1 MKNFYFARTM
11 LLQGLLL
18 IFVVQLNAQIPGCTD
33 VLATNYNPSASLN
46 DGSCTYAAAS
56 VAPSNS
62 EDLPS
67 VVNETS
73 GLILWNN
80 SIWTHNDDT
89 DIDLYELN
97 PNDVNNYN
105 TYELTGTTNVDWE
118 EIAQD
123 EDYVYVGDF
132 GNNANGNRTDL
143 KILRLEKNSL
153 IQNNPVIDTIAF
165 SYDLQTDFTPTGGN
179 NTNFDCEAFVVSAN
193 QIYFFTKEWISGK
206 TSLYT
211 LPKQPGT
218 HVATYQ
224 GELDV
229 DGLITGSTYLEE
241 EHLIVL
247 SGYSLSLQPFLFLLY
262 DFEGDDFFGGNKRKI
277 DLNLPFHQIEGIAT
291 ENGLDYYVS
300 NEFFS
305 QAGITIQAQLHEVDL
320 SLFLGNYLEN
330 LSVSSFENGLKQNIS
345 LYPNPTQDEL
355 YVDLDFTET
364 TAVRMLI
371 YNAVG
376 QKVSEFSIES
386 NSTPLDVS
394 SLKPGIYFYHISSEA
409 DASLMKAGKLIV
421 Q

>member
-1 MKNFYFARTM
+1 
-11 LLQGLLL
+11 
-18 IFVVQLNAQIPGCTD
+18 
-33 VLATNYNPSASLN
+33 
-46 DGSCTYAAAS
+46 
-56 VAPSNS
+56 
-62 EDLPS
+62 
-67 VVNETS
+67 
-73 GLILWNN
+73 
-80 SIWTHNDDT
+80 
-89 DIDLYELN
+89 LN

-105 TYELTGTTNVDWE
+105 SYELTGTTNVDWE

-153 IQNNPVIDTIAF
+153 LQNNPVIDTIAF

-229 DGLITGSTYLEE
+229 EGLITGSTYLEE

-277 DLNLPFHQIEGIAT
+277 GLNLPFHQIEGIAT
-291 ENGLDYYVS
+291 ENGLDYYLS

-394 SLKPGIYFYHISSEA
+394 SLKPGIYFYHISSEG

>member
-1 MKNFYFARTM
+1 
-11 LLQGLLL
+11 
-18 IFVVQLNAQIPGCTD
+18 
-33 VLATNYNPSASLN
+33 
-46 DGSCTYAAAS
+46 
-56 VAPSNS
+56 
-62 EDLPS
+62 
-67 VVNETS
+67 
-73 GLILWNN
+73 
-80 SIWTHNDDT
+80 
-89 DIDLYELN
+89 
-97 PNDVNNYN
+97 
-105 TYELTGTTNVDWE
+105 
-118 EIAQD
+118 
-123 EDYVYVGDF
+123 
-132 GNNANGNRTDL
+132 
-143 KILRLEKNSL
+143 
-153 IQNNPVIDTIAF
+153 
-165 SYDLQTDFTPTGGN
+165 
-179 NTNFDCEAFVVSAN
+179 
-193 QIYFFTKEWISGK
+193 
-206 TSLYT
+206 
-211 LPKQPGT
+211 
-218 HVATYQ
+218 
-224 GELDV
+224 
-229 DGLITGSTYLEE
+229 
-241 EHLIVL
+241 
-247 SGYSLSLQPFLFLLY
+247 LY

-394 SLKPGIYFYHISSEA
+394 SLKPGIYFYHISSEG

>member
-67 VVNETS
+67 IVNENS

-105 TYELTGTTNVDWE
+105 SYELTGTTNVDWE

-153 IQNNPVIDTIAF
+153 LQNNPVIDTIAF

-229 DGLITGSTYLEE
+229 EGLITGSTYLEE

-277 DLNLPFHQIEGIAT
+277 GLNLPFHQIEGIAT
-291 ENGLDYYVS
+291 ENGLDYYLS

-330 LSVSSFENGLKQNIS
+330 LSVSPVDESFERQVN
-345 LYPNPTQDEL
+345 LYPNPTQGEL

-394 SLKPGIYFYHISSEA
+394 NLGSGTYFYHIFSEG

>member
-67 VVNETS
+67 IVNENS

-105 TYELTGTTNVDWE
+105 SYELTGTTNVDWE

-153 IQNNPVIDTIAF
+153 LQNNPVIDTIAF

-229 DGLITGSTYLEE
+229 EGLITGSTYLEE

-277 DLNLPFHQIEGIAT
+277 GLNLPFHQIEGIAT

-330 LSVSSFENGLKQNIS
+330 LSVSPVDESFERQVN
-345 LYPNPTQDEL
+345 LYPNPTQGEL

-394 SLKPGIYFYHISSEA
+394 NLGSGTYFYHIFSEG

>member
-67 VVNETS
+67 IVNENS

-153 IQNNPVIDTIAF
+153 LQNNPVIDTIAF

-229 DGLITGSTYLEE
+229 EGLITGSTYLEE

-277 DLNLPFHQIEGIAT
+277 GLNLPFHQIEGIAT

-330 LSVSSFENGLKQNIS
+330 LSVSPVDESFERQVN
-345 LYPNPTQDEL
+345 LYPNPTQGEL

-394 SLKPGIYFYHISSEA
+394 NLGSGTYFYHIFSEG